1 MQFVIIVLLFSAKA
15 LAQFPN
21 GRSLEG
27 PVPEMCAQ
35 RTIHETS
42 PLGQNYFYQWR
53 EKLDDE
59 DWLGV
64 RNFCRTRCMDAV
76 SLETKA
82 ENDWI
87 KDKIK
92 NEYIEEIWTSGRLCD
107 FKGCD
112 RPDLLP
118 VEVNGWFWTAIFQKL
133 APTTDRESNDWSFTG
148 GNDVQQP
155 DNREFALKGKPENC
169 LAILNNRYN
178 DGIHWHDEVC
188 SRRRP
193 FICEDSE
200 ELLRYVKY
208 IRPDLN
214 IN

>member
-53 EKLDDE
+53 GIVDIL
-59 DWLGV
+59 
-64 RNFCRTRCMDAV
+64 
-76 SLETKA
+76 SLI
-82 ENDWI
+82 EN
-87 KDKIK
+87 
-92 NEYIEEIWTSGRLCD
+92 
-107 FKGCD
+107 GCD

-148 GNDVQQP
+148 GNEVQQP

-214 IN
+214 TN